1 MLRHREKG
9 GILKTVNDIP
19 YGHRNPM
26 TRPANPYEDRN
37 LRRNIEKANNDG
49 DCIIN
54 VGNGYYR
61 PVPGDPTDEKEL
73 TEYLNKDLSRAR
85 AILKKRLAMKLT
97 FERRRESGI
106 LVNHTGVAGQ
116 SE

>member
-1 MLRHREKG
+1 
-9 GILKTVNDIP
+9 
-19 YGHRNPM
+19 M
-26 TRPANPYEDRN
+26 TRPANPYEDRE

-61 PVPGDPTDEKEL
+61 PVPGDHTDEKEL

-106 LVNHTGVAGQ
+106 LVNHTGAIKQ